1 MLPANSSVSGRLAD
15 TLTSLFGRVISP
27 ADEGARLHKV
37 GVLVVDGLGAD
48 LVKKFSGHARFLRS
62 QLENHGHLAHSG
74 MPSTTASALTSITT
88 GVESG
93 QHGLLGYQVRD
104 PHTLQMV
111 NHLKPFPD
119 GVDPL
124 AWQPVPTV
132 FERAAQSSIPSIA
145 VGESRFSGTDF
156 SQAMLRGANYQP
168 SSQLEDH
175 LGHLKEF
182 FDSTNEGVAYLY
194 WPALDRIGHGLGVE
208 HGNWV
213 DALENLDAFAS
224 LLHRSLGPGEAIVLT
239 ADHGMVDVESH
250 NQVWMESNHPLR
262 HAISDWGG
270 EPRLVQMYL
279 HDDVDVTAFVI
290 ELQQFLGAM
299 ATAVSRDDAIDRG
312 LFGIVPE
319 HHQGRLGDVIV
330 FAEDNYAL
338 YDQLTASE
346 ASSKMVGQHGSW
358 TATETTVPV
367 IALGNTLSKN

>member
-62 QLENHGHLAHSG
+62 QLENYGHLAHSG

-111 NHLKPFPD
+111 NHLKPFPE
-119 GVDPL
+119 GVDPR

-156 SQAMLRGANYQP
+156 SQAMLRGASYQP

-312 LFGIVPE
+312 LFGVVPE